1 MPLPINDNGPDDKY
15 LYEVHVFTGTKKH
28 AETDSKVYM
37 EMVGADE
44 DTGTLCLEDGVR
56 KVRISLHFT

>member
-1 MPLPINDNGPDDKY
+1 M
-15 LYEVHVFTGTKKH
+15 FTGTKKH

-37 EMVGADE
+37 EMVSEDE

-56 KVRISLHFT
+56 QVRISLHST

>member
-1 MPLPINDNGPDDKY
+1 M
-15 LYEVHVFTGTKKH
+15 FTGTKKH

-56 KVRISLHFT
+56 KVRKSLHFT